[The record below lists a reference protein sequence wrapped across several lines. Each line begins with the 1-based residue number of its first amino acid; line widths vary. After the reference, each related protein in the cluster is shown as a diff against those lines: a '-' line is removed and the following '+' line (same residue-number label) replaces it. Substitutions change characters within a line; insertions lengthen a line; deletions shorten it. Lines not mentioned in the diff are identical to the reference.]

1 MKLDNLDLEI
11 LNFILE
17 NPKISNRKI
26 ANKIGKS
33 TPTVGERILKMEKN
47 GIINGYYTF
56 VSGEK
61 IGIYKEIFLFTIF
74 SNKENK
80 IKKILEI
87 DNVRRV
93 IKCEQGKF
101 IAIFSYEKKE
111 EEREFVKMLER
122 NKINYEKFPIIE
134 ELKIKNE
141 AIMKSFIKKI
151 YCDYCGKEITGDVIL
166 KRINGEE
173 KHFCCKTCS
182 TQYLKKLTNLKT
194 IIK

>member
-74 SNKENK
+74 SNK
-80 IKKILEI
+80 
-87 DNVRRV
+87 
-93 IKCEQGKF
+93 
-101 IAIFSYEKKE
+101 
-111 EEREFVKMLER
+111 
-122 NKINYEKFPIIE
+122 
-134 ELKIKNE
+134 
-141 AIMKSFIKKI
+141 
-151 YCDYCGKEITGDVIL
+151 
-166 KRINGEE
+166 
-173 KHFCCKTCS
+173 
-182 TQYLKKLTNLKT
+182 
-194 IIK
+194 